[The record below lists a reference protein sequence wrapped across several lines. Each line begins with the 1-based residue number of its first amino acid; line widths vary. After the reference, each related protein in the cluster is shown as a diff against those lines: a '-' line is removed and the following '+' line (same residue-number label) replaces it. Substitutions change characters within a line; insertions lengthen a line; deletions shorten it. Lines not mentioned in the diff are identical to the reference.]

1 MARTKR
7 RTETWC
13 KKRRVDAE
21 RDYQARCDRRG
32 IPLRRVSRAPD
43 INTPSG
49 LAKFVAHYHSDAGT
63 PPRIHRLVPT
73 REVRRENNQKT
84 RYATTHQDGD
94 DNDILF
100 QDKPKRIHWVELLD

>member
-7 RTETWC
+7 RTEDWC
-13 KKRRVDAE
+13 KNRRVEAE
-21 RDYQARCDRRG
+21 RDYQAQCDRRG
-32 IPLRRVSRAPD
+32 VPLRWRRPWSPD
-43 INTPSG
+43 INTPRG

-84 RYATTHQDGD
+84 RYAATHQDED
-94 DNDILF
+94 DILF